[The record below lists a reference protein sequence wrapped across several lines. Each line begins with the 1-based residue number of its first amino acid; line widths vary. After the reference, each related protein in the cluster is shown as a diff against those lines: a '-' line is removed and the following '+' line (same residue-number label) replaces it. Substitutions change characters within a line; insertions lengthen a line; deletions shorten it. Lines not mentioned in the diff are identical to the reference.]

1 MYDSTC
7 WSGGKLLARLKR
19 KDGSMTTLILAIK
32 RVFRSGSAK
41 RMILEVPA
49 ALILPVICKGG
60 INSNLDSQSL
70 QFIKT
75 KRKSSELASLEQGS
89 EVSHLSCKIE
99 SS

>member
-1 MYDSTC
+1 MVC
-7 WSGGKLLARLKR
+7 LLARLKR
-19 KDGSMTTLILAIK
+19 KDGLVTTLIPAIK
-32 RVFRSGSAK
+32 KVFRAGSAE
-41 RMILEVPA
+41 RMLLEAPA
-49 ALILPVICKGG
+49 ASILPVICKGG

-89 EVSHLSCKIE
+89 EASHLSYKIE